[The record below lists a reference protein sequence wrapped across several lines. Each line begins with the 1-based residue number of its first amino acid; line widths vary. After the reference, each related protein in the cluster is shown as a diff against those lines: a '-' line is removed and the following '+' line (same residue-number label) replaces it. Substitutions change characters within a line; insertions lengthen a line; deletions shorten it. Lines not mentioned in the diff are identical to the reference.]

1 MRTSSGPDPHIA
13 YDAPT
18 GTLSITKGH
27 MHVHGSIED
36 IDRFASLLIRALCTH
51 KRAEASVFPTDFIH
65 ELVAMD
71 I

>member
-1 MRTSSGPDPHIA
+1 MEPRIA

-18 GTLSITKGH
+18 GMLSIKLRH
-27 MHVHGSIED
+27 MAVNGSIDD

>member
-1 MRTSSGPDPHIA
+1 MTEPHVA

-18 GTLSITKGH
+18 GTLSVKLRH
-27 MHVHGSIED
+27 MAVNGSIDD
-36 IDRFASLLIRALCTH
+36 IDRFASLLIRALCAH
-51 KRAEASVFPTDFIH
+51 KRSEASVFPTDFIH